1 MAKHAP
7 KNYNVATMQPDELG
21 ELKRLVR
28 EYVRRLDNIDNEIE
42 TLKEDK
48 KVLKDE
54 FAEKIDLR
62 TLNIVL
68 RILKIEAGI
77 IHQDTYDTFYEALKD
92 TEDEKYD
99 GDHEDFE

>member
-1 MAKHAP
+1 MARKQA

-28 EYVRRLDNIDNEIE
+28 EYVSRLDNIDNEIE

-48 KVLKDE
+48 KMLKEE
-54 FAEKIDLR
+54 FEDKLDIR

-68 RILKIEAGI
+68 RILKVEAGI
-77 IHQDTYDTFYEALKD
+77 VHQDTYDTFYEALKQD
-92 TEDEKYD
+92 DYAD
-99 GDHEDFE
+99 GDSPAPEV